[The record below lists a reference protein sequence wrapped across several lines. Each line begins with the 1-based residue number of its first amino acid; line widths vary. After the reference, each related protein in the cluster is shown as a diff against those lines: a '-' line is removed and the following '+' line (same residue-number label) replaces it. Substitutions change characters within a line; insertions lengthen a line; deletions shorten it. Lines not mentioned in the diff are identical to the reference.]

1 MVLQNENDKSIL
13 IASVTPQLLG
23 KPRFWFDENS
33 EKLIEAAK
41 TQPWWQDNILYL
53 TEGQF
58 TSVSEVLRKLDE
70 MGYEKSQTISE
81 PGEFSLRGGIIDA
94 FPVNSEVAIRI
105 VFWGSAIESITTL
118 THIRT
123 DESEESL
130 KKRFLKK
137 LKFQE
142 EFSELGQLKPSD
154 YIVHLDHGI
163 ARFCGIENF
172 QFSNSNFPSDYNDQN
187 SKIQNR
193 QYYVLEYAQGDKLFI
208 PVGLERKLSRYVG
221 FTIPTISRL
230 GTDLWIKTRRKIKE
244 ETEKLAKDLLD
255 IYAKREV
262 SIRPPI
268 FWNDDFVK
276 TVEHSFEHVETD
288 DQLKAIEDLRNDFQ
302 KDKPMDR
309 ILVGDVGFGKTEVAL
324 RAITTVIAQGK
335 QVAVLCPTTILA
347 HQHWRTFCR
356 RLSPLPIHIGMLS
369 RIQTKKEQRSTVEA
383 IKKGE
388 CDLAIGTHRLLSQ
401 DVEFANLGLL
411 VIDEEQRFGV
421 KHKEKFKK
429 MRSAID
435 ILSLSAT
442 PIPRTL
448 YLALSSLRDISR
460 VNTPPP
466 ERMPIETFVAPWN
479 ETTIKKAIEFE
490 IRRKGQVYYL
500 HNRVETIEAARALL
514 EKLIPD
520 ARVAVAH
527 GKLSEKELIDIME
540 KFYRHEI
547 DILVA
552 TTIIENGLDIP
563 NVNTLIADDATRLGL
578 SQAHQIRGRIGRSYV
593 QAYAYFL
600 YGDHLTEEA
609 KKRLEAL
616 QEYQALGSGYRIA
629 LRDLEMRGAG
639 NILGKE
645 QSGHVNALG
654 LNLYCQMLADAV
666 EIVAKQK

>member
-13 IASVTPQLLG
+13 IAAITPQLLG
-23 KPRFWFDENS
+23 KPRFWFTEN
-33 EKLIEAAK
+33 KVKILTAAK
-41 TQPWWQDNILYL
+41 TQTWWQDNILHL
-53 TEGQF
+53 EKGQF
-58 TSVSEVLRKLDE
+58 ISVSEVLRKLDE
-70 MGYEKSQTISE
+70 MGYEKTQDISE
-81 PGEFSLRGGIIDA
+81 PGEFASRGGTIDI
-94 FPVNSEVAIRI
+94 FPINTGKGVRA
-105 VFWGSAIESITTL
+105 VFWGSAVETITFLNSITTN
-118 THIRT
+118 
-123 DESEESL
+123 ESEESL
-130 KKRFLKK
+130 KKRFLRK
-137 LKFQE
+137 LKFRE
-142 EFSELGQLKPSD
+142 EFSELGQLKPDD

-163 ARFCGIENF
+163 ARFSGI
-172 QFSNSNFPSDYNDQN
+172 
-187 SKIQNR
+187 SKSQIANHKQILNADT
-193 QYYVLEYAQGDKLFI
+193 QTEKDYYVLKYAHGDTLYVPI
-208 PVGLERKLSRYVG
+208 GLERKLSRYVG

-230 GTDLWIKTRRKIKE
+230 GTDLWLRTRKKIKE

-255 IYAKREV
+255 MYAKREI
-262 SIRPPI
+262 SSRPPML
-268 FWNDDFVK
+268 WNDDFVK
-276 TVEHSFEHVETD
+276 TVEHSFEHIETD
-288 DQLKAIEDLRNDFQ
+288 DQLKAIEDLRKDFE

-309 ILVGDVGFGKTEVAL
+309 VLVGDVGFGKTEVAL
-324 RAITTVIAQGK
+324 RAIANVVSQGK

-356 RLSPLPIHIGMLS
+356 RLAPLPINIAILS
-369 RIQTKKEQRSTVEA
+369 RIQTKKEQRDA
-383 IKKGE
+383 IQALKKGD
-388 CDLAIGTHRLLSQ
+388 CDLVVGTHRLLSR

-411 VIDEEQRFGV
+411 VVDEEQRFGV
-421 KHKEKFKK
+421 KHKETFKK
-429 MRSAID
+429 MRLAID

-466 ERMPIETFVAPWN
+466 ERMPIETFVAPWD
-479 ETTIKKAIEFE
+479 ETTIKKSIEFE
-490 IRRKGQVYYL
+490 ISRKGQVYFL
-500 HNRVETIEAARALL
+500 HNRIETIETTRALL
-514 EKLIPD
+514 EKLVPSSRI
-520 ARVAVAH
+520 AVAH

-540 KFYRHEI
+540 KFYRHEV

-578 SQAHQIRGRIGRSYV
+578 AQAHQIRGRIGRSYL

-616 QEYQALGSGYRIA
+616 QEYQALGSGFEIA

-666 EIVAKQK
+666 EKTKRNT